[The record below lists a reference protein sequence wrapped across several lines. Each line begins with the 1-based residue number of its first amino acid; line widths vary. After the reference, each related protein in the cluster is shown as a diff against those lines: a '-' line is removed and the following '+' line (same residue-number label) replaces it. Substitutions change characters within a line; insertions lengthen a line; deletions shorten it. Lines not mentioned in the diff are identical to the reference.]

1 MAVVKRGKIYHL
13 YIRPFFDKLITVKT
27 SARSKTEAKQM
38 ELMLMSACRSGDY
51 TALDPMTREVCL
63 RAFRNQGWE
72 IPLSLAGEAEPKE
85 ELTLWKAAQIFLTYP
100 DVRNS
105 ASRERFQQCLVHLVE
120 KLGKDYP
127 IKNIWIPDI
136 KRYQIERIN
145 EGAAPGTINR
155 EKSTLSRMLQVLVE
169 LRYLDV
175 NAARLVKNMSEK
187 SGERQVYLSSRDF
200 AEITRRLP
208 AWLVPIAQTAY
219 YTGMRQGEI
228 LGLRRSQLD
237 LGKRMVVLA
246 PEMVK
251 ESDWK
256 RVPIHQELASI
267 LDNAMKVR
275 AIGCDLVFSFRNGPI
290 SRFSIKRPWNEAEEV
305 LGFDP
310 LPRFHD
316 LRHTWKTNA
325 RRSGMDPEIRESI
338 LGHWY
343 REKSVTERY
352 GRISD
357 AEFIRSIDLMTFD
370 HGETEILVSGSKKE
384 KPGRGGTLH
393 REKMLATR

>member
-27 SARSKTEAKQM
+27 PARSKTEARQM

-51 TALDPMTREVCL
+51 TALDPISREVCL

-72 IPLSLAGEAEPKE
+72 VPPSLAGEGEPKK
-85 ELTLWKAAQIFLTYP
+85 ELTLWKAAKIFLTYP
-100 DVRNS
+100 DVRTS
-105 ASRERFQQCLVHLVE
+105 ASRERFQQCLVHLVD

-127 IKNIWIPDI
+127 VKKIWIPEI
-136 KRYQIERIN
+136 KRYQIERMS

-175 NAARLVKNMSEK
+175 NAARLVKSISEK
-187 SGERQVYLSSRDF
+187 SGERQVYLSNRDF
-200 AEITRRLP
+200 EETAKCLP
-208 AWLVPIAQTAY
+208 RWLVPIAQAAY

-228 LGLRRSQLD
+228 LGLRRSQIS
-237 LGKRMVVLA
+237 LGNRMIVLA
-246 PEMVK
+246 PGDVK

-256 RVPIHQELASI
+256 RVPIHQELVPVLEEVLKI
-267 LDNAMKVR
+267 R
-275 AIGCDLVFSFRNGPI
+275 AITKDHVFLLDGGPV
-290 SRFSIKRPWNEAEEV
+290 SRFFINRPWNSAWSE

-310 LPRFHD
+310 HPRFHD

-338 LGHWY
+338 LGHWF
-343 REKSVTERY
+343 REKSVSERY

-357 AEFIRSIDLMTFD
+357 AELVQAIDMMTFD
-370 HGETEILVSGSKKE
+370 HGKTEILVSAIKKQN
-384 KPGRGGTLH
+384 PGRGGDLN